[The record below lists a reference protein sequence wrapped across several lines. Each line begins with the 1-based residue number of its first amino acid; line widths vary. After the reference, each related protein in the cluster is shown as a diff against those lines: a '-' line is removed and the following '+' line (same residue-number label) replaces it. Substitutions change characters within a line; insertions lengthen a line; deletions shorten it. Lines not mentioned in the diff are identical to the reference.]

1 MSKDFFSEKEFQLRW
16 KKVRDSMKKFEIELL
31 MVIAPT
37 NINYL
42 IGTPAKGYRTRKK
55 NKSSNR
61 KQCC

>member
-1 MSKDFFSEKEFQLRW
+1 MSKEFFSKEEFEERW

-42 IGTPAKGYRTRKK
+42 IGTPAKGY
-55 NKSSNR
+55 
-61 KQCC
+61 QEFEVLLF